1 MSKGI
6 VEYAGYKAPKATNW
20 DKVLGDVG
28 EDISGVVTERQQ
40 QREEDFKIQQET
52 ESAINDFST
61 GVSQDFSDY
70 VSRGVESNRD
80 LMMKYTKMLRSNE
93 INSTQYKRLMNRVNS
108 DWQQFGQF
116 SKDFEDRLEN
126 MNERRKKLDS
136 SVIESFNAE
145 RIASAADFK
154 NKQLVPNASSG
165 GLYSISYKDGKPV
178 KNEIIHM
185 NELNNFRAQLVDRVD
200 LNKTIGAVT
209 SKAGNFK
216 LAIGDAPIR
225 SIEGI
230 SSRLAEADPSGRM
243 LTEYNN
249 LINGIYDMVLTG
261 PPNKI
266 ASGLADNALNSNG
279 QGYFVYQEGDL
290 KKGGR
295 FEGKKAEDG
304 IKMVQ
309 QSDGS
314 WGGELTEKQRELL
327 KKKAKEIADVQLGFK
342 EAYMAEDLKR
352 EKFELDEAKL
362 EEQKR
367 AAKVREKLNKQ
378 KEARLAAGDGDDKE
392 TTKAK
397 PYTQL
402 LESFEAKDAS
412 RITSNPK
419 VTDAVYSKNGDELVV
434 TLKGTDKSPGEIK
447 TISTTDKEGQKA
459 IARLMNPD
467 LKESKIDELFDADYA
482 TYKEEDRKLVP
493 RDEVVVLEET
503 DFTQKI
509 TKQGKKTPSDYSFD
523 NFVKNDVL
531 EDKLTYTK
539 DVALNSGILDLKDI
553 DNLDIEVVDAA
564 KLTYSTRFDGDYFI
578 PGTSNDYMKL
588 TYTMPDG
595 KTIESGIL
603 NNDPVQG
610 FGDLGKEGNK
620 KMFENFLQELRK
632 EIYFK
637 GEEDE
642 VDTEETAEVETN
654 ESDPLGL
661 GI

>member
-1 MSKGI
+1 MAKGI
-6 VEYAGYKAPKATNW
+6 IEYAGYRAPRTTNW
-20 DKVLGDVG
+20 DKVLGEVG
-28 EDISGVVTERQQ
+28 EDITGAVTKRER
-40 QREEDFKIQQET
+40 QREEDFNIQQET

-70 VSRGVESNRD
+70 VSRGVEANRD
-80 LMMKYTKMLRSNE
+80 VMMKYTKMLRNNE

-116 SKDFEDRLEN
+116 SKDFETRLADMET
-126 MNERRKKLDS
+126 RRKNGDS
-136 SVIESFNAE
+136 SVIETWNGE

-165 GLYSISYKDGKPV
+165 GLYSVSYGADGKP
-178 KNEIIHM
+178 KKTEIIHM
-185 NELNNFRAQLVDRVD
+185 NELNNFRGQLVDKVNLQD
-200 LNKTIGAVT
+200 QIKTIT
-209 SKAGNFK
+209 SKAGDFRSV
-216 LAIGDAPIR
+216 IGKAPIKTA
-225 SIEGI
+225 EGI
-230 SSRLAEADPSGRM
+230 SQKLAEIDPKM
-243 LTEYNN
+243 ATEYNN
-249 LINGIYDMVLTG
+249 LIDGVYNSVLTG
-261 PPNKI
+261 PPNRV
-266 ASGLADNALNSNG
+266 ASALADNSLNSKG
-279 QGYFVYQEGDL
+279 QEFFVYKEGDL
-290 KKGGR
+290 KKGGK
-295 FEGKKAEDG
+295 FEGRDAENG

-309 QSDGS
+309 ETDGS
-314 WGGELTEKQRELL
+314 WGGELTEKQKELL
-327 KKKAKEIADVQLGFK
+327 KKKSKEIADVQLGFK
-342 EAYMAEDLKR
+342 EAYMAEDLSKR
-352 EKFELDEAKL
+352 RLELDEAKL
-362 EEQKR
+362 REQKR
-367 AAKVREKLNKQ
+367 AAKA

-392 TTKAK
+392 TTKVK

-434 TLKGTDKSPGEIK
+434 TLKGTDKTPGEIK

-467 LKESKIDELFDADYA
+467 LKESKIDELFDADYN
-482 TYKEEDRKLVP
+482 TYKEEDRKSVP

-509 TKQGKKTPSDYSFD
+509 TKKGKKTPSDYSFKE
-523 NFVKNDVL
+523 FVTNDVL

-564 KLTYSTRFDGDYFI
+564 KLTESTRFDGEYFFA
-578 PGTSNDYMKL
+578 GTSDDYMKL

-595 KTIESGIL
+595 KIIESGIL
-603 NNDPVQG
+603 NNDPVRG

-637 GEEDE
+637 GE
-642 VDTEETAEVETN
+642 TAEVETN
-654 ESDPLGL
+654 ESDPAGL
-661 GI
+661 GID

>member
-1 MSKGI
+1 M
-6 VEYAGYKAPKATNW
+6 
-20 DKVLGDVG
+20 
-28 EDISGVVTERQQ
+28 
-40 QREEDFKIQQET
+40 ET
-52 ESAINDFST
+52 
-61 GVSQDFSDY
+61 
-70 VSRGVESNRD
+70 
-80 LMMKYTKMLRSNE
+80 
-93 INSTQYKRLMNRVNS
+93 
-108 DWQQFGQF
+108 
-116 SKDFEDRLEN
+116 
-126 MNERRKKLDS
+126 RRKKGDS
-136 SVIESFNAE
+136 SVIETWNGE

-165 GLYSISYKDGKPV
+165 GLYSVSYGVDGKP
-178 KNEIIHM
+178 KKTEIIHM
-185 NELNNFRAQLVDRVD
+185 NELNNFRGQLVDKVNLQD
-200 LNKTIGAVT
+200 QIKTIT
-209 SKAGNFK
+209 SKAGDFRSV
-216 LAIGDAPIR
+216 IGKAPIKTA
-225 SIEGI
+225 EGI
-230 SSRLAEADPSGRM
+230 SQKLAEIDPKM
-243 LTEYNN
+243 ATEYNN
-249 LINGIYDMVLTG
+249 LIDGVYNSVLTG
-261 PPNKI
+261 PPNRV
-266 ASGLADNALNSNG
+266 ASALADNSLNSKG
-279 QGYFVYQEGDL
+279 QEFFVYKEGDL
-290 KKGGR
+290 KKGGK
-295 FEGKKAEDG
+295 FEGRDAENG

-309 QSDGS
+309 ETDGS
-314 WGGELTEKQRELL
+314 WGGELTEKQKELL
-327 KKKAKEIADVQLGFK
+327 KKKSKEIADVQLGFK
-342 EAYMAEDLKR
+342 EAYMAEDLRKR
-352 EKFELDEAKL
+352 ELELNEAKL
-362 EEQKR
+362 REQKR
-367 AAKVREKLNKQ
+367 AAKA

-392 TTKAK
+392 TTKVK

-434 TLKGTDKSPGEIK
+434 TLKGTDKTPGEIK

-467 LKESKIDELFDADYA
+467 LKESKIDELFDADYN
-482 TYKEEDRKLVP
+482 TYKEEERKSVP

-509 TKQGKKTPSDYSFD
+509 TKKGKKTPSDYSFKE
-523 NFVKNDVL
+523 FVTNDVL

-564 KLTYSTRFDGDYFI
+564 KLTESTRFDGEYFF
-578 PGTSNDYMKL
+578 PGTSDDYMKL

-603 NNDPVQG
+603 NNDPVRG

-637 GEEDE
+637 GE
-642 VDTEETAEVETN
+642 TAEVDTN
-654 ESDPLGL
+654 ESDPAGL

>member
-6 VEYAGYKAPKATNW
+6 IEYAGYRAPRTTNW
-20 DKVLGDVG
+20 DTVLGEVG
-28 EDISGVVTERQQ
+28 EDITGVVTKREK

-136 SVIESFNAE
+136 SVIESWNAE

-266 ASGLADNALNSNG
+266 ASGLADNALNSKG
-279 QGYFVYQEGDL
+279 QGFFVYQEGDL
-290 KKGGR
+290 EKGGR

-314 WGGELTEKQRELL
+314 WGGELTEKQKELL

-352 EKFELDEAKL
+352 EKFELDEREFK
-362 EEQKR
+362 ERQR
-367 AAKVREKLNKQ
+367 AAKAQENLSRQ

-392 TTKAK
+392 TTKVK

-419 VTDAVYSKNGDELVV
+419 VDKAFYSKNGDELVV
-434 TLKGTDKSPGEIK
+434 ILKGTDKSPGTTK

-459 IARLMNPD
+459 IARLMNFD
-467 LKESKIDELFDADYA
+467 LKVSKSDELFDADYN
-482 TYKEEDRKLVP
+482 TYKEEDRKSVP
-493 RDEVVVLEET
+493 RDEVIVLEET
-503 DFTQKI
+503 DFTQKMI
-509 TKQGKKTPSDYSFD
+509 VGDKPVTYSFENFIEKDWSD
-523 NFVKNDVL
+523 NAPKKVQYVKDL
-531 EDKLTYTK
+531 
-539 DVALNSGILDLKDI
+539 ALNSGILDLKDT
-553 DNLDIEVVDAA
+553 DNLDIEVVD
-564 KLTYSTRFDGDYFI
+564 K
-578 PGTSNDYMKL
+578 GTGGMFADDFMKI
-588 TYTMPDG
+588 TYTMPNG
-595 KTIESGIL
+595 RVIESDTL
-603 NNDPVQG
+603 DNNPGLGQG
-610 FGDLGKEGNK
+610 KSTKENK
-620 KMFENFLQELRK
+620 DIFENFLQELRK

-637 GEEDE
+637 GETPVVE
-642 VDTEETAEVETN
+642 TEEAAEVETN
-654 ESDPLGL
+654 ESDPAEL

>member
-6 VEYAGYKAPKATNW
+6 VEYAGYRAPKATNW

-116 SKDFEDRLEN
+116 SKDFEVRLAD
-126 MNERRKKLDS
+126 MDKRRQAGDS
-136 SVIESFNAE
+136 SVIESWNGE

-200 LNKTIGAVT
+200 LNKNIGAVT

-266 ASGLADNALNSNG
+266 ASGLADNALNSKG

-290 KKGGR
+290 EKGGR

-342 EAYMAEDLKR
+342 EAYMAEDLSKR
-352 EKFELDEAKL
+352 RLELDEAKL
-362 EEQKR
+362 REQKR
-367 AAKVREKLNKQ
+367 ATKEKEKSKGTGFGETEEDQIKIYRNTNAVATGEEVSLLDGQ
-378 KEARLAAGDGDDKE
+378 KFGGSTISNSRVSGDGRFIYFDKIGR
-392 TTKAK
+392 
-397 PYTQL
+397 
-402 LESFEAKDAS
+402 DG
-412 RITSNPK
+412 K
-419 VTDAVYSKNGDELVV
+419 VIEGADGQGQIEIVGEDGESKNRTQIGKILFSKQNAFDVQEAYN
-434 TLKGTDKSPGEIK
+434 KGK
-447 TISTTDKEGQKA
+447 
-459 IARLMNPD
+459 
-467 LKESKIDELFDADYA
+467 
-482 TYKEEDRKLVP
+482 KLVP
-493 RDEVVVLEET
+493 VEDREEIEKVEAGEFNKLDKFYGEET
-503 DFTQKI
+503 EDNKSKRTELGNVMVNTFRTKDDTETKGDEQVFKKSDARFSYLKGLIDDLGYTDINIDDLEIVVTTDPGPLSEGTQKLRYKGI
-509 TKQGKKTPSDYSFD
+509 ETED
-523 NFVKNDVL
+523 FVLDPNDSLDTGDSELNDVISKVSDFL
-531 EDKLTYTK
+531 YKAQTEGGKSIEDKKEVT
-539 DVALNSGILDLKDI
+539 VEI
-553 DNLDIEVVDAA
+553 DENL
-564 KLTYSTRFDGDYFI
+564 
-578 PGTSNDYMKL
+578 
-588 TYTMPDG
+588 
-595 KTIESGIL
+595 
-603 NNDPVQG
+603 
-610 FGDLGKEGNK
+610 
-620 KMFENFLQELRK
+620 
-632 EIYFK
+632 
-637 GEEDE
+637 
-642 VDTEETAEVETN
+642 
-654 ESDPLGL
+654 
-661 GI
+661 

>member
-6 VEYAGYKAPKATNW
+6 IEYAGYRAPRATNW
-20 DKVLGDVG
+20 DTVLGEVG
-28 EDISGVVTERQQ
+28 EDITGVVTKREK
-40 QREEDFKIQQET
+40 QREEDFRIQQET
-52 ESAINDFST
+52 ESAINDFTT

-70 VSRGVESNRD
+70 VSRGVEANRD

-116 SKDFEDRLEN
+116 SKDFETRLADMEK
-126 MNERRKKLDS
+126 RRQAGDS
-136 SVIESFNAE
+136 SVIETWNGE

-165 GLYSISYKDGKPV
+165 GLYSVSFDKDGKPN
-178 KNEIIHM
+178 KKEIIHM
-185 NELNNFRAQLVDRVD
+185 NELNNFRSQLVDRVD

-261 PPNKI
+261 PPNRV
-266 ASGLADNALNSNG
+266 ASALADNTLNSQG
-279 QGYFVYQEGDL
+279 KGYFVYQEGDL
-290 KKGGR
+290 EKGGR

-342 EAYMAEDLKR
+342 EAYMAKDLK
-352 EKFELDEAKL
+352 EAEFEETKRKNKEAERL
-362 EEQKR
+362 RRQR
-367 AAKVREKLNKQ
+367 
-378 KEARLAAGDGDDKE
+378 EARLAAADDDGGDDKK
-392 TTKAK
+392 TIKVK

-402 LESFEAKDAS
+402 LESFEAKDVS
-412 RITSNPK
+412 RIRSNPK
-419 VTDAVYSKNGDELVV
+419 VDDAFYSKNGDELVV
-434 TLKGTDKSPGEIK
+434 TLKGTDKTPGVTK

-459 IARLMNPD
+459 IARLMNYD
-467 LKESKIDELFDADYA
+467 LKVSESDRLFDIDYA
-482 TYKEEDRKLVP
+482 TYKEEDRKSVP

-509 TKQGKKTPSDYSFD
+509 TQQGDKTPSDYSF
-523 NFVKNDVL
+523 NEFIKNKNL
-531 EDKLTYTK
+531 GDKLAYTK
-539 DVALNSGILDLKDI
+539 EVALNSGILDLKDI
-553 DNLDIEVVDAA
+553 DNLDIEKTTV
-564 KLTYSTRFDGDYFI
+564 G
-578 PGTSNDYMKL
+578 NDPLFMKL
-588 TYTMPDG
+588 SYTLPDG
-595 KTIESGIL
+595 RKIESEAMD
-603 NNDPVQG
+603 NDPFFG
-610 FGDLGKEGNK
+610 FGANEEKGNK
-620 KMFENFLQELRK
+620 DIFENFLQELRK

-637 GEEDE
+637 GESN
-642 VDTEETAEVETN
+642 EVEKNAGTPN
-654 ESDPLGL
+654 INMG
-661 GI
+661 

>member
-200 LNKTIGAVT
+200 LNKTIGAIT
-209 SKAGNFK
+209 SKAGDLK
-216 LAIGDAPIR
+216 AVVGSAPLKSGQGVSEHLAQ
-225 SIEGI
+225 
-230 SSRLAEADPSGRM
+230 LARDGKIDPQFAVDYDNM
-243 LTEYNN
+243 
-249 LINGIYDMVLTG
+249 INGVYDMVLSG

-266 ASGLADNALNSNG
+266 ASALADNALNSEG
-279 QGYFVYQEGDL
+279 QGYFVYKEGDL

-314 WGGELTEKQRELL
+314 WGGELTENQKELL
-327 KKKAKEIADVQLGFK
+327 RKKAKQVADSQLGYKEVFMAEERDFLEETKIKAAADIKKAKIAASAKSKGKGFGETEEDQIKIYRNTNAVATGEEVSLLDGQKFGGSTISNSRVSGDGRFIYFDKIGRDGKVIEGADGQGQIEIVDENGESKNRTQIGKILFSKQNAFDVQ
-342 EAYMAEDLKR
+342 EAYNKG
-352 EKFELDEAKL
+352 KKL
-362 EEQKR
+362 
-367 AAKVREKLNKQ
+367 V
-378 KEARLAAGDGDDKE
+378 
-392 TTKAK
+392 
-397 PYTQL
+397 P
-402 LESFEAKDAS
+402 
-412 RITSNPK
+412 
-419 VTDAVYSKNGDELVV
+419 V
-434 TLKGTDKSPGEIK
+434 
-447 TISTTDKEGQKA
+447 
-459 IARLMNPD
+459 
-467 LKESKIDELFDADYA
+467 
-482 TYKEEDRKLVP
+482 EDRKEIEKVEAGEFNKL
-493 RDEVVVLEET
+493 DKFYGEET
-503 DFTQKI
+503 EDNKSKRTELGDVMVNTFRTKDDTETKGDEQVFKKSDARFSYLKGLIDDLGYTDINIDDLEIVVTTDPGPLSEGTQKLRYKGI
-509 TKQGKKTPSDYSFD
+509 ETED
-523 NFVKNDVL
+523 FVLDPNDSLDTGDSELNDVISKVSDFL
-531 EDKLTYTK
+531 YKAQTEGGKSIEDKKEVT
-539 DVALNSGILDLKDI
+539 VEI
-553 DNLDIEVVDAA
+553 DENL
-564 KLTYSTRFDGDYFI
+564 
-578 PGTSNDYMKL
+578 
-588 TYTMPDG
+588 
-595 KTIESGIL
+595 
-603 NNDPVQG
+603 
-610 FGDLGKEGNK
+610 
-620 KMFENFLQELRK
+620 
-632 EIYFK
+632 
-637 GEEDE
+637 
-642 VDTEETAEVETN
+642 
-654 ESDPLGL
+654 
-661 GI
+661 

>member
-6 VEYAGYKAPKATNW
+6 VEYAGYRAPKATNW

-70 VSRGVESNRD
+70 VSRGVEANRD

-116 SKDFEDRLEN
+116 SKDFEVRLAD
-126 MNERRKKLDS
+126 MDKRRQAGDS
-136 SVIESFNAE
+136 SVIESWNGE

-266 ASGLADNALNSNG
+266 ASGLADNALNSEG

-342 EAYMAEDLKR
+342 EAYMAEERDF
-352 EKFELDEAKL
+352 EKEAEIRKQALLGKAKIEGQTDIEVAKL
-362 EEQKR
+362 KGKKTGFGETEEDQIKIYRNTNAVATGEEVSLLDGQKFGGSTIANSR
-367 AAKVREKLNKQ
+367 VS
-378 KEARLAAGDGDDKE
+378 GDGRFIYFDKIGR
-392 TTKAK
+392 
-397 PYTQL
+397 
-402 LESFEAKDAS
+402 DG
-412 RITSNPK
+412 K
-419 VTDAVYSKNGDELVV
+419 VIEGADGQGQIEIVGEDGESKNRTQIGKILFSKQNAFDVQEAYN
-434 TLKGTDKSPGEIK
+434 KGK
-447 TISTTDKEGQKA
+447 
-459 IARLMNPD
+459 
-467 LKESKIDELFDADYA
+467 
-482 TYKEEDRKLVP
+482 KLVP
-493 RDEVVVLEET
+493 VEDREEIEKVEAGEFNKLDQFYGEEKREDNKSKRT
-503 DFTQKI
+503 ELGDIMVNTFI
-509 TKQGKKTPSDYSFD
+509 TKDDTEIKGDEQVFKKSDPRFSY
-523 NFVKNDVL
+523 
-531 EDKLTYTK
+531 
-539 DVALNSGILDLKDI
+539 LKGLI
-553 DNLDIEVVDAA
+553 D
-564 KLTYSTRFDGDYFI
+564 
-578 PGTSNDYMKL
+578 
-588 TYTMPDG
+588 
-595 KTIESGIL
+595 
-603 NNDPVQG
+603 
-610 FGDLGKEGNK
+610 DLGYDRYKH
-620 KMFENFLQELRK
+620 R
-632 EIYFK
+632 
-637 GEEDE
+637 
-642 VDTEETAEVETN
+642 
-654 ESDPLGL
+654 
-661 GI
+661 

>member
-6 VEYAGYKAPKATNW
+6 IEYAGYRAPQTTNW

-28 EDISGVVTERQQ
+28 EDITGVVTKRER
-40 QREEDFKIQQET
+40 QREEDFNIQQET

-70 VSRGVESNRD
+70 VSRGVEANRD
-80 LMMKYTKMLRSNE
+80 LMMKYTKMLRNNE

-116 SKDFEDRLEN
+116 SKDFEVRLADMET
-126 MNERRKKLDS
+126 RRKNGDS
-136 SVIESFNAE
+136 SVIETWNGE

-185 NELNNFRAQLVDRVD
+185 NELNNFRSQLVDRVD
-200 LNKTIGAVT
+200 LNKTIGAIT
-209 SKAGNFK
+209 SKAGDLK
-216 LAIGDAPIR
+216 AVVGDAPLK
-225 SIEGI
+225 SGQGVSEH
-230 SSRLAEADPSGRM
+230 LAELARQGKIDPQF
-243 LTEYNN
+243 EKDYNN
-249 LINGIYDMVLTG
+249 LINGIYDAVLTG
-261 PPNKI
+261 PPNRV
-266 ASGLADNALNSNG
+266 ASALADNALNS
-279 QGYFVYQEGDL
+279 QGKGFFVYQEGDL
-290 KKGGR
+290 EKGGR
-295 FEGKKAEDG
+295 FEGRSAEDG

-314 WGGELTEKQRELL
+314 WGGELTENQKELL
-327 KKKAKEIADVQLGFK
+327 RKKAKQVADSQLGYKEVFMPKDLEEAKFEETKRRNK
-342 EAYMAEDLKR
+342 EAERLAR
-352 EKFELDEAKL
+352 
-362 EEQKR
+362 
-367 AAKVREKLNKQ
+367 Q
-378 KEARLAAGDGDDKE
+378 KEARLATGDGDDKE
-392 TTKAK
+392 TTKVK

-467 LKESKIDELFDADYA
+467 LKESKIDELFDADYN
-482 TYKEEDRKLVP
+482 TYKEEDRKSVP

-503 DFTQKI
+503 DFKQKVKVGDKERTYNFDKFI
-509 TKQGKKTPSDYSFD
+509 TNDWGDTGPEKVQY
-523 NFVKNDVL
+523 VK
-531 EDKLTYTK
+531 E
-539 DVALNSGILDLKDI
+539 VALGSGILDLKDI
-553 DNLDIEVVDAA
+553 DNLDIEVVD
-564 KLTYSTRFDGDYFI
+564 KGTGMFDDDF
-578 PGTSNDYMKL
+578 MKI

-595 KTIESGIL
+595 RVIESETL
-603 NNDPVQG
+603 DNDPGPGQG
-610 FGDLGKEGNK
+610 TSIK
-620 KMFENFLQELRK
+620 KNQNVFENFLQELRK

-637 GEEDE
+637 GE
-642 VDTEETAEVETN
+642 APAAETN

>member
-6 VEYAGYKAPKATNW
+6 VEYAGYRAPKATNW

-266 ASGLADNALNSNG
+266 ASGLADNALNSKG

-314 WGGELTEKQRELL
+314 WGGELTEKQKELL

-367 AAKVREKLNKQ
+367 AAKVQEKLNKQ

-392 TTKAK
+392 TIKAK

-459 IARLMNPD
+459 ISRLMNPD
-467 LKESKIDELFDADYA
+467 LKESKIDELFDADYD
-482 TYKEEDRKLVP
+482 TYKEEERKSVP

-503 DFTQKI
+503 DFKQKVKVGDKERTYNFDKFI
-509 TKQGKKTPSDYSFD
+509 TNDWGDTGPEKVQY
-523 NFVKNDVL
+523 VK
-531 EDKLTYTK
+531 E
-539 DVALNSGILDLKDI
+539 VALGSGILDLKDI
-553 DNLDIEVVDAA
+553 DNLNIEVVD
-564 KLTYSTRFDGDYFI
+564 K
-578 PGTSNDYMKL
+578 GTGGIFADDFMKI

-595 KTIESGIL
+595 RVIESDTL
-603 NNDPVQG
+603 DNDPGVGQG
-610 FGDLGKEGNK
+610 KSIKENQ

-637 GEEDE
+637 GE
-642 VDTEETAEVETN
+642 TAEVETN

>member
-116 SKDFEDRLEN
+116 SKDFEVRLAD
-126 MNERRKKLDS
+126 MDKRRQAGDS
-136 SVIESFNAE
+136 SVIESWNGE

-200 LNKTIGAVT
+200 LNKNIGAVT

-266 ASGLADNALNSNG
+266 ASGLADNALNSKG

-290 KKGGR
+290 EKGGR

-352 EKFELDEAKL
+352 EEFELDEAKL
-362 EEQKR
+362 EEQRR
-367 AAKVREKLNKQ
+367 AAKVRENLSRQ
-378 KEARLAAGDGDDKE
+378 KEKRLAAGDGDDKE
-392 TTKAK
+392 TIKAK

-467 LKESKIDELFDADYA
+467 LKESKIDELFDADYN
-482 TYKEEDRKLVP
+482 TYKEEERKSVP

-509 TKQGKKTPSDYSFD
+509 TKKGKKTPSDYSFKE
-523 NFVKNDVL
+523 FVTNDVL

-564 KLTYSTRFDGDYFI
+564 KLTESTRFDDEYFFA
-578 PGTSNDYMKL
+578 GTSDDYMKL

-595 KTIESGIL
+595 KIIESGIL
-603 NNDPVQG
+603 NNDPVRG

-637 GEEDE
+637 EETAE
-642 VDTEETAEVETN
+642 VDTEETTEVDTE
-654 ESDPLGL
+654 ESDPAGL

>member
-6 VEYAGYKAPKATNW
+6 VEYAGYRAPKATNW

-266 ASGLADNALNSNG
+266 ASGLADNALNSKG

-314 WGGELTEKQRELL
+314 WGGELTEKQKELL

-367 AAKVREKLNKQ
+367 AAKVQEKLNKQ

-392 TTKAK
+392 TIKAK

-467 LKESKIDELFDADYA
+467 LKESKIDELFDADYN
-482 TYKEEDRKLVP
+482 TYKEEERKSVP
-493 RDEVVVLEET
+493 RDEVIVIEET
-503 DFTQKI
+503 DFTQKMI
-509 TKQGKKTPSDYSFD
+509 VGDKPVTYSFD
-523 NFVKNDVL
+523 NFINKDWSDNAPKKVQYVKDL
-531 EDKLTYTK
+531 
-539 DVALNSGILDLKDI
+539 ALNSGILDLKDT
-553 DNLDIEVVDAA
+553 DNLDIEVVD
-564 KLTYSTRFDGDYFI
+564 K
-578 PGTSNDYMKL
+578 GTGGMFADDFMKI

-595 KTIESGIL
+595 RVIESDTL
-603 NNDPVQG
+603 DNNPGLGQG
-610 FGDLGKEGNK
+610 KSTKENK
-620 KMFENFLQELRK
+620 DIFENFLQELRK

-637 GEEDE
+637 EETAE
-642 VDTEETAEVETN
+642 VDTEETAEVDTE
-654 ESDPLGL
+654 ESDPAGL

>member
-1 MSKGI
+1 MAKGI
-6 VEYAGYKAPKATNW
+6 IEYAGYRAPRTTNW
-20 DKVLGDVG
+20 DKVLGEVG
-28 EDISGVVTERQQ
+28 EDITGAVTKREK
-40 QREEDFKIQQET
+40 QREEDFNIQKET

-80 LMMKYTKMLRSNE
+80 VMMKYTKMLRNNE
-93 INSTQYKRLMNRVNS
+93 IYSTQYKRLMNRVNS

-116 SKDFEDRLEN
+116 SKDFETRLAE
-126 MNERRKKLDS
+126 METRRKKGDS
-136 SVIESFNAE
+136 SVIETWNGE

-165 GLYSISYKDGKPV
+165 GLYSVSYGVDGKP
-178 KNEIIHM
+178 KKTEIIHM
-185 NELNNFRAQLVDRVD
+185 NELNNFRGQLVDKVNLQD
-200 LNKTIGAVT
+200 QIKTIT
-209 SKAGNFK
+209 SKAGDFRSV
-216 LAIGDAPIR
+216 IGKAPIKTA
-225 SIEGI
+225 EGI
-230 SSRLAEADPSGRM
+230 SQKLAEIDPKM
-243 LTEYNN
+243 ATEYNN
-249 LINGIYDMVLTG
+249 LIDGVYNSVLTG
-261 PPNKI
+261 PPNRV
-266 ASGLADNALNSNG
+266 ASALADNSLNSKG
-279 QGYFVYQEGDL
+279 QEFFVYKEGDL
-290 KKGGR
+290 KKGGK
-295 FEGKKAEDG
+295 FEGRDAENG

-309 QSDGS
+309 ETDGS
-314 WGGELTEKQRELL
+314 WGGELTEKQKELL
-327 KKKAKEIADVQLGFK
+327 KKKSKEIADVQLGFK
-342 EAYMAEDLKR
+342 EAYMAEDLRKR
-352 EKFELDEAKL
+352 ELELNEAKL
-362 EEQKR
+362 REQKR
-367 AAKVREKLNKQ
+367 AAKA

-392 TTKAK
+392 TTKVK

-434 TLKGTDKSPGEIK
+434 TLKGTDKTPGEIK

-467 LKESKIDELFDADYA
+467 LKESKIDELFDADYN
-482 TYKEEDRKLVP
+482 TYKEEERKSVP

-509 TKQGKKTPSDYSFD
+509 TKKGKKTPSDYSFKE
-523 NFVKNDVL
+523 FVTNDVL

-564 KLTYSTRFDGDYFI
+564 KLTESTRFDGEYFF
-578 PGTSNDYMKL
+578 PGTSDDYMKL

-603 NNDPVQG
+603 NNDPVRG

-637 GEEDE
+637 GE
-642 VDTEETAEVETN
+642 TAEVETN
-654 ESDPLGL
+654 ESDPAGL

>member
-1 MSKGI
+1 MAKGI
-6 VEYAGYKAPKATNW
+6 IEYAGYRAPRTTNW

-28 EDISGVVTERQQ
+28 EDITGVVTKRER

-70 VSRGVESNRD
+70 VSRGVEANRD
-80 LMMKYTKMLRSNE
+80 VMMKYTKMLRNNE

-116 SKDFEDRLEN
+116 SKDFETRLADMET
-126 MNERRKKLDS
+126 RRKNGDS
-136 SVIESFNAE
+136 SVIETWNGE

-165 GLYSISYKDGKPV
+165 GLYSVSYGADGKP
-178 KNEIIHM
+178 KKTEIIHM
-185 NELNNFRAQLVDRVD
+185 NELNNFRGQLVDKVNLQD
-200 LNKTIGAVT
+200 QIKTIT
-209 SKAGNFK
+209 SKAGDFRSV
-216 LAIGDAPIR
+216 IGKAPIKTA
-225 SIEGI
+225 EGI
-230 SSRLAEADPSGRM
+230 SQKLAEIDPKM
-243 LTEYNN
+243 ATEYNN
-249 LINGIYDMVLTG
+249 LIDGVYNSVLTG
-261 PPNKI
+261 PPNRV
-266 ASGLADNALNSNG
+266 ASALADNSLNSKG
-279 QGYFVYQEGDL
+279 QEFFVYKEGDL
-290 KKGGR
+290 KKGGK
-295 FEGKKAEDG
+295 FEGRDAENG

-309 QSDGS
+309 ETDGS
-314 WGGELTEKQRELL
+314 WGGELTEKQKELL
-327 KKKAKEIADVQLGFK
+327 KKKSKEIADVQLGFK
-342 EAYMAEDLKR
+342 EAYMAEDLRKR
-352 EKFELDEAKL
+352 ELELDEAKL
-362 EEQKR
+362 REQKR
-367 AAKVREKLNKQ
+367 ATKEKEK
-378 KEARLAAGDGDDKE
+378 RLAAGDGDDKE
-392 TTKAK
+392 TTKVK

-434 TLKGTDKSPGEIK
+434 TLKGTDKTPGEIK

-467 LKESKIDELFDADYA
+467 LKESKIDELFDADYN
-482 TYKEEDRKLVP
+482 TYKEEDRKSVP

-509 TKQGKKTPSDYSFD
+509 TKKGKKTPSDYSFKE
-523 NFVKNDVL
+523 FVTNDVL

-564 KLTYSTRFDGDYFI
+564 KLTESTRFDGEYFFA
-578 PGTSNDYMKL
+578 GTSDDYMKL

-595 KTIESGIL
+595 KIIESGIL
-603 NNDPVQG
+603 NNDPVRG

-620 KMFENFLQELRK
+620 KMFENFLQEIRK

-637 GEEDE
+637 GEAP
-642 VDTEETAEVETN
+642 VVETN

>member
-1 MSKGI
+1 
-6 VEYAGYKAPKATNW
+6 
-20 DKVLGDVG
+20 
-28 EDISGVVTERQQ
+28 
-40 QREEDFKIQQET
+40 
-52 ESAINDFST
+52 
-61 GVSQDFSDY
+61 
-70 VSRGVESNRD
+70 
-80 LMMKYTKMLRSNE
+80 MKYTKMLRSNE

-266 ASGLADNALNSNG
+266 ASGLADNALNSKG

-314 WGGELTEKQRELL
+314 WGGELTEKQKELL

-367 AAKVREKLNKQ
+367 AAKVQEKLNKQ

-392 TTKAK
+392 TIKAK

-467 LKESKIDELFDADYA
+467 LKESKIDELFDADYN
-482 TYKEEDRKLVP
+482 TYKEEERKSVP
-493 RDEVVVLEET
+493 RDEVIVIEET
-503 DFTQKI
+503 DFTQKMI
-509 TKQGKKTPSDYSFD
+509 VGDKPVTYSFD
-523 NFVKNDVL
+523 NFINKDWSDNAPKKVQYVKDL
-531 EDKLTYTK
+531 
-539 DVALNSGILDLKDI
+539 ALNSGILDLKDT
-553 DNLDIEVVDAA
+553 DNLDIEVVD
-564 KLTYSTRFDGDYFI
+564 K
-578 PGTSNDYMKL
+578 GTGGMFADDFMKI

-595 KTIESGIL
+595 RVIESDTL
-603 NNDPVQG
+603 DNNPGLGQG
-610 FGDLGKEGNK
+610 KSTKENK
-620 KMFENFLQELRK
+620 DIFENFLQELRK

-637 GEEDE
+637 EETAE
-642 VDTEETAEVETN
+642 VDTEETAEVDTE
-654 ESDPLGL
+654 ESDPAGL

>member
-6 VEYAGYKAPKATNW
+6 VEYAGYRAPKATNW

-266 ASGLADNALNSNG
+266 ASGLADNALNSKG

-314 WGGELTEKQRELL
+314 WGGELTEKQKELL

-367 AAKVREKLNKQ
+367 AAKVQEKLNKQ

-392 TTKAK
+392 TIKAK

-467 LKESKIDELFDADYA
+467 LKESKIDELFDADYN
-482 TYKEEDRKLVP
+482 TYKEEERKSVP
-493 RDEVVVLEET
+493 RDEVIVIEET
-503 DFTQKI
+503 DFTQKMI
-509 TKQGKKTPSDYSFD
+509 VGDKPVTYSFD
-523 NFVKNDVL
+523 NFINKDWSDNAPKKVQYVKDL
-531 EDKLTYTK
+531 
-539 DVALNSGILDLKDI
+539 ALNSGILDLKDT
-553 DNLDIEVVDAA
+553 DNLDIEVVD
-564 KLTYSTRFDGDYFI
+564 K
-578 PGTSNDYMKL
+578 GTGGMFADDFMKI

-595 KTIESGIL
+595 RVIESDTL
-603 NNDPVQG
+603 DNNPGLGQG
-610 FGDLGKEGNK
+610 KSTKENK
-620 KMFENFLQELRK
+620 DIFENFLQELRK

-637 GEEDE
+637 EETAE
-642 VDTEETAEVETN
+642 VDTEE
-654 ESDPLGL
+654 SDPAGL